1 MLFRSYTWATA
12 DVPKIEWLP
21 LDLGHVGRGPG
32 VHSPTACFDDLA
44 REGPVDLLDADG
56 EARGHVQHVSRAA
69 GKPPPGHPP
78 PPPGGT
84 GHHPRPS
91 LHRVAVV
98 GARSRDPAP

>member
-21 LDLGHVGRGPG
+21 VDLGHVGRGPG

-56 EARGHVQHVSRAA
+56 EARGHVQHVARAA
-69 GKPPPGHPP
+69 GKPPRGHPP
-78 PPPGGT
+78 PALEVT
-84 GHHPRPS
+84 GHHR
-91 LHRVAVV
+91 LQGLDGVAVV
-98 GARSRDPAP
+98 EQRAGH